1 MSLIQSLLNPQP
13 TVKPGEEKTL
23 GLKIDTANPKLHHAL
38 LKQYAAEL
46 KEKPLAERTACLK
59 AFAEVTTSALKEALS
74 RALDMEF
81 RLIQREDTVLD
92 IFTEMRALCSAD
104 NTVAIEIFKDVFKPI
119 IQSAA
124 ALNRT
129 TIFFQAFQQIINL
142 CAGDPVL
149 CEMIGLWYECKIQN
163 PEELKNALQESSYIR
178 NIEII
183 YTLNDDEFI
192 ALTEDLKKNTTLLSL
207 NLMGENIDD
216 HKAIA
221 LAETLKENRTLTS
234 LNLFCNHISDFGLE
248 SLAESL
254 ETNNTLTSLNL
265 GSNPIVHGLRWIA
278 KALTVNK
285 SLSDL
290 SLRSCRLNTEGIKL
304 IATALSKNS
313 TLKRLNLSTT
323 QIDNEGLEALSR
335 AVQENESLV
344 SLDLSWNKIES
355 PNLSPLSE
363 ALKVNKTLESLDLT
377 QNNIDSA
384 NATLIAEALQVNK
397 SLRTLNLSGNH
408 IRDAGAFSIA
418 EAITLNPSLT
428 HLSLRSNPDMSDI
441 SKRALQA
448 AFSQNPQVTSLDT

>member
-23 GLKIDTANPKLHHAL
+23 GLKMEKANPKLHLAL
-38 LKQYAAEL
+38 LSQYAAEL

-59 AFAEVTTSALKEALS
+59 AFAEVTTSGLKEALS

-81 RLIQREDTVLD
+81 RLIREDTVLD

-149 CEMIGLWYECKIQN
+149 CEMIGLWYKCKIQN
-163 PEELKNALQESSYIR
+163 SKQLKDAVQQASYIR
-178 NIEII
+178 NIVII

-192 ALTEDLKKNTTLLSL
+192 ALTETLKKNTTLVSL
-207 NLMGENIDD
+207 DLPGKIIDD
-216 HKAIA
+216 HKGIA
-221 LAETLKENRTLTS
+221 LAETLEENRTLTS
-234 LNLFCNHISDFGLE
+234 LNLHINNISDHGIEL
-248 SLAESL
+248 LAESL
-254 ETNNTLTSLNL
+254 KTNDTLTMLDL
-265 GSNPIVHGLRWIA
+265 GATPIKHGIRWIA
-278 KALTVNK
+278 ETLRVNK

-304 IATALSKNS
+304 LATALSKNS

-344 SLDLSWNKIES
+344 SLDLSWNEIES

-408 IRDAGAFSIA
+408 IRDAGAFELA

-428 HLSLRSNPDMSDI
+428 HLNMQANLSMSDI
-441 SKRALQA
+441 SKRALQE
-448 AFSQNPQVTSLDT
+448 AFAQNPQITKLET